1 MLRFDSHNL
10 RQFSLG
16 SLGLLSLS
24 ALYPA
29 ALLAEQQDSQSITT
43 SSGAGTTLLSP
54 VTIEAGAEGG
64 ASSISSELLQR
75 RQASHSGEIFR
86 GEAAANVGGGSRNA
100 QRLYLRGIEANNL
113 NVTIDGAREGRDLHQ
128 HRGGLSGI
136 DPDLLKAVDID
147 PSPAA
152 DQGAGALGGSIRF
165 TTKDAQDLLLPD
177 KDRGARA
184 KTGYASADK
193 SYRGSTTAYAM
204 LGQNTGILSH
214 ISAVN
219 RDDYRIGEGGTMPGS
234 GGRDRDYMLKL
245 SRIPETNGDESRF
258 NDHELRFSAQRNTFV
273 GDHAYGSIGSDFG
286 DPKLETRQDEV
297 RQERER
303 DTYNFAHHYDP
314 DANHIDWRLNIYRND
329 NRLKRLDD
337 DSETRALEHGADLRN
352 TFTFHIGDSEHRL
365 TAGADYYL
373 EDGQNNRPD
382 EPDLSHES
390 RNLGL
395 FLQNRM
401 RYGRLG
407 VSLGARFDDYST
419 EFFDRK
425 LEGDALSPNISTDFE
440 MTEGWTAFAGY
451 GEAVSG
457 SGLIPV
463 GWMQFIDERTN
474 LNNDEPFKAEES
486 SRWEAGLDY
495 ESRGLFKERDSF
507 KLNATYFE
515 TKIDNSIERDDN
527 WGSPYTVTWDDDRRP
542 PSVQK
547 EDDPLVGNVINR
559 DDTLITRGFEI
570 RAAWGYAT
578 YDTQLSF
585 MSAETVN
592 EDGDPQGVSRRRGGI
607 GGDRLVWD
615 NRWAATEQITLGYT
629 LTWVGDHTDV
639 PDDEPERDGY
649 DLHDIQV
656 EWLPCGP
663 SGLPGG
669 GEELKLALAI
679 NNLFDTRYAE
689 HTSLAWEDNG
699 DYHIRSEPGRD
710 VRITAEL
717 RF

>member
-177 KDRGARA
+177 QNHGARA
-184 KTGYASADK
+184 KTGSASADQ
-193 SYRGSTTAYAM
+193 SYRGSATAYAM
-204 LGQNTGILSH
+204 LSHNTGILSH
-214 ISAVN
+214 ISAAN
-219 RDDYRIGEGGTMPGS
+219 RDDYRMGEGGTMPGS

-245 SRIPETNGDESRF
+245 SRIPERNGGESRF
-258 NDHELRFSAQRNTFV
+258 DDHELRLSAQRNTFV

-286 DPKLETRQDEV
+286 DPELYTRQDEV

-303 DTYNFAHHYDP
+303 DTWTFAHHYDP
-314 DANHIDWRLNIYRND
+314 DANHIEWRFNIYRND

-337 DSETRALEHGADLRN
+337 ESETRALEHGANLRN
-352 TFTFHIGDSEHRL
+352 TFTFHLGDSEHRL

-373 EDGQNNRPD
+373 EDGQNNHPD
-382 EPDLSHES
+382 RSDLSHES

-407 VSLGARFDDYST
+407 VSLGARFDDYYSD
-419 EFFDRK
+419 FDDQDVS
-425 LEGDALSPNISTDFE
+425 GNALSPNLSAEFDLSE
-440 MTEGWTAFAGY
+440 SWTAFAGY

-457 SGLIPV
+457 SGIIPI
-463 GWMQFIDERTN
+463 GWMAWIDRDTERGQDAPEAVDTN
-474 LNNDEPFKAEES
+474 LNYGEPFEAEES
-486 SRWEAGLDY
+486 TRWEGGLSFD
-495 ESRGLFKERDSF
+495 SRDVLREHDSLEFKTTIF
-507 KLNATYFE
+507 ATH
-515 TKIDNSIERDDN
+515 IDNSI
-527 WGSPYTVTWDDDRRP
+527 DRLGGGP
-542 PSVQK
+542 IPVNGLQ
-547 EDDPLVGNVINR
+547 GIINR

-615 NRWAATEQITLGYT
+615 NRWAASEQITLGYT
-629 LTWVGDHTDV
+629 LTWVGNHADV

-669 GEELKLALAI
+669 GEELKLGLAI